1 MKNFPAFL
9 LLTFLA
15 VLLSCS
21 DEKIKPSD
29 EITARDYEITDI
41 NRLLVS
47 TAFSAEVYFDD
58 QNSVE
63 IITNDNLHDKIEVI
77 NSDNDLIIKVQDNL
91 NIKGS
96 STLRA
101 IIRTPGIERFV
112 ASGASSIDV
121 IDSIKVEF
129 FEASLSGASSFSGTV
144 ISTSSDIDI
153 SGASF
158 ADIDGSTTSLSLDV
172 SGAGNIVDTDFR
184 IGTLQAVVSG
194 ASTARL
200 FISEELNINLSGAST
215 FQYGGSP
222 TLGDVTV
229 TDASTLQKLE

>member
-1 MKNFPAFL
+1 ML
-9 LLTFLA
+9 LLI
-15 VLLSCS
+15 VVISCS

-29 EITARDYEITDI
+29 EITSRDYEITDI
-41 NRLLVS
+41 NRLLIS
-47 TAFSAEVYFDD
+47 TAFSAEVHFND
-58 QNSVE
+58 QNTVE
-63 IITNDNLHDKIEVI
+63 IITNDNLHDKFEII
-77 NSDNDLIIKVQDNL
+77 NSDNDLIIKVQDDL

-101 IIRTPGIERFV
+101 IIRTSNIERFV

-121 IDSIKVEF
+121 LDSIKVDVF
-129 FEASLSGASSFSGTV
+129 DVNLSGASSFSGTV
-144 ISTSSDIDI
+144 LSTSSDIDI

-172 SGAGNIVDTDFR
+172 SGASNIIDTDFR
-184 IGTLQAVVSG
+184 IGTLQAVLSG

-215 FQYGGSP
+215 LQYSGSP